1 MPQHI
6 FQTLNAKLVKEREE
20 LEHALNEAY
29 NNKPTKIDYEEKII
43 KQDSIKSINRDSAS
57 AEDIQ
62 LLEYASSKVTYEL
75 SYLMVLFTKNK
86 LGNVKDILN
95 NMANNDNN
103 VVKPD
108 NSEDVPVV
116 DENVDNSLEMSTPSE

>member
-1 MPQHI
+1 MSITADINH
-6 FQTLNAKLVKEREE
+6 N
-20 LEHALNEAY
+20 
-29 NNKPTKIDYEEKII
+29 YEEKII

-95 NMANNDNN
+95 NMKSNTRNIIRKTEKFGITINEL
-103 VVKPD
+103 
-108 NSEDVPVV
+108 SY
-116 DENVDNSLEMSTPSE
+116 DELDEFYKIMIEK